1 MTFYEN
7 NKLAVVEAAAA
18 AAQTALDSDVLDMSL
33 FDQATFI
40 ALLGDVSD
48 GSVLTLTLFHGDVA
62 DGSDAVATTLAAT
75 FTAGASNADSK
86 ALAISVRWPLK
97 RYCRARLTRTTA
109 NAVVG
114 GIIAIQ
120 SEPKYAPV
128 SHDATVIDSEF
139 AVSPASA

>member
-1 MTFYEN
+1 MTFIEN
-7 NKLAVVEAAAA
+7 NKIAVVEAAAS
-18 AAQTALDSDVLDMSL
+18 AAQTALDSDVLDMSAW
-33 FDQATFI
+33 DSATFI

-48 GSVLTLTLFHGDVA
+48 GSVLTLTLFHGDSS

-97 RYCRARLTRTTA
+97 RYIRARLTRGTA
-109 NAVVG
+109 NAIVG

-120 SEPKYAPV
+120 HEPKYAPV
-128 SHDATVIDSEF
+128 TQDASILDHDF